1 MKPEEALEIVGLTSR
16 MNNFPSQLSGVEQQ
30 RVALARAICKEPE
43 LLLCDE
49 PTGALDIETGKA
61 VLKVLSDFSKK
72 MGKTVMIITHNSL
85 FAPMA
90 NRLIEMKNGRVVR
103 EVLTQSPA
111 DLEGLQ

>member
-1 MKPEEALEIVGLTSR
+1 
-16 MNNFPSQLSGVEQQ
+16 
-30 RVALARAICKEPE
+30 

-49 PTGALDIETGKA
+49 PTGALDTETGKA

-90 NRLIEMKNGRVVR
+90 NRLIEMKNGWVVR
-103 EVLTQSPA
+103 EAVTESQPIWRVSYGEA
-111 DLEGLQ
+111 TIEDISGHA